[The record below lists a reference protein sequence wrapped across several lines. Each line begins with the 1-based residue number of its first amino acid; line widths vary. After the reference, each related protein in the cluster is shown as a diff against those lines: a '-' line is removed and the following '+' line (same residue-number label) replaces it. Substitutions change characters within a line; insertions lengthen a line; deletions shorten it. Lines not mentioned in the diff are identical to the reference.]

1 LTRRAILVA
10 ALTGTL
16 AACGG
21 SMPGPAPARPSA
33 PAPIQLISAL
43 ADDSMQGRRTATP
56 GALRAARYL
65 AGQMQAYGLEPAGD
79 SAYFQRVPFVV
90 SMGPEGEQLRLGR
103 PAPDALGGVMALG
116 INVIGLVR
124 GADPQLAKEAIVV
137 GAHYDHLGIG
147 RPVNGD
153 SIYNGADDDASGV
166 AAVLTA
172 ARKLAA
178 GPKPRRTVVFL
189 LPTGEEQGVL
199 GTQYYLEHP
208 AWPLERTVADLEVE
222 MIGRPDSLAGGP
234 GRLWLTGY
242 ERSTMGERFAAAG
255 LPVVADPRPEQSFF
269 LRSDNIVFALRG
281 IPAHTLSSYN
291 MHRDYHEPSDQ
302 VAAVDSTHLERA
314 AEVVSRAVRLLADGD
329 PPRWHPGGQPTP
341 AGPRP

>member
-1 LTRRAILVA
+1 
-10 ALTGTL
+10 
-16 AACGG
+16 
-21 SMPGPAPARPSA
+21 
-33 PAPIQLISAL
+33 
-43 ADDSMQGRRTATP
+43 
-56 GALRAARYL
+56 
-65 AGQMQAYGLEPAGD
+65 
-79 SAYFQRVPFVV
+79 
-90 SMGPEGEQLRLGR
+90 
-103 PAPDALGGVMALG
+103 
-116 INVIGLVR
+116 VI
-124 GADPQLAKEAIVV
+124 
-137 GAHYDHLGIG
+137 
-147 RPVNGD
+147 
-153 SIYNGADDDASGV
+153 
-166 AAVLTA
+166 
-172 ARKLAA
+172 
-178 GPKPRRTVVFL
+178 FL

-329 PPRWHPGGQPTP
+329 PPRWHPGGQPMP